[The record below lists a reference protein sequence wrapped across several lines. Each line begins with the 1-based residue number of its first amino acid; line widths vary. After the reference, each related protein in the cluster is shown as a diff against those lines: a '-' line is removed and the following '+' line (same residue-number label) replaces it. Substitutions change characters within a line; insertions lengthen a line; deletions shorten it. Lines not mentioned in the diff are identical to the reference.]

1 VDPLLLAVTAE
12 TVRVMEM
19 EMEVAVVM
27 AVVTEGFQ
35 GATQA
40 SHLLGTTEVPQW
52 QHCCQFDYR
61 WC

>member
-1 VDPLLLAVTAE
+1 MAV
-12 TVRVMEM
+12 
-19 EMEVAVVM
+19 EMEVAVAVVV
-27 AVVTEGFQ
+27 VVTEGFQ